1 MTSTQERVTM
11 PGVLCGKGR
20 SARCN
25 VSVLRV
31 TLSGTKLHVDC
42 QHAIE
47 WVSQP
52 LPEGVYELSI
62 EGKAI
67 DMRHS
72 GDGWHVVLVRAL
84 LSGEGARNRTTAAS
98 VRERV
103 MSVAGRKKIADA
115 QRKRWTALK
124 KAAVKK

>member
-1 MTSTQERVTM
+1 MS
-11 PGVLCGKGR
+11 GVLCGKGE

-31 TLSGTKLHVDC
+31 TLFGTKLHIDC

-52 LPEGVYELSI
+52 LQEGIYELSI

-67 DMRHS
+67 EMRRS
-72 GDGWHVVLVRAL
+72 KDGWRVVQA
-84 LSGEGARNRTTAAS
+84 GE
-98 VRERV
+98 
-103 MSVAGRKKIADA
+103 
-115 QRKRWTALK
+115 
-124 KAAVKK
+124 

>member
-1 MTSTQERVTM
+1 MS
-11 PGVLCGKGR
+11 GVLFGKGE

-31 TLSGTKLHVDC
+31 TLFGTKLHIDC

-52 LPEGVYELSI
+52 LQEGIYELSI

-67 DMRHS
+67 EMSHS
-72 GDGWHVVLVRAL
+72 KDGWRVVL
-84 LSGEGARNRTTAAS
+84 
-98 VRERV
+98 
-103 MSVAGRKKIADA
+103 AGD
-115 QRKRWTALK
+115 
-124 KAAVKK
+124 